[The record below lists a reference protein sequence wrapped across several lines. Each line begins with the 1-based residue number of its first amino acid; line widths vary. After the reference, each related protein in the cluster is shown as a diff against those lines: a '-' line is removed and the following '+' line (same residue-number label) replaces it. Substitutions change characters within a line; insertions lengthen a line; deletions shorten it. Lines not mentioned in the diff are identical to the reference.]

1 MEVGRDLRVSVG
13 VVVAVESDGLPSW
26 AASDE
31 MEVEGEVEDTVA
43 GKINSVFDSTFTELI
58 LDIID
63 FEVK

>member
-43 GKINSVFDSTFTELI
+43 GKINSVFDSTFI
-58 LDIID
+58 
-63 FEVK
+63 